1 MARLCRISLEE
12 AQSLKS
18 IGTSGAI
25 RRLAI
30 PHELL
35 KRAVKEV
42 LTNKQRLY
50 AEKYFFENKTMVDIA
65 KELGVNKSTVSRT
78 ITRAKLR
85 LRMALKYTVRK

>member
-42 LTNKQRLY
+42 LTDKQRLY
-50 AEKYFFENKTMVDIA
+50 AEKYFFENKTMLFIQGRIWVHCDHWV
-65 KELGVNKSTVSRT
+65 EL
-78 ITRAKLR
+78 KLCIP
-85 LRMALKYTVRK
+85 